1 MRDPASTPRPAT
13 AAIPVLHL
21 LVSTQPGGGPQHV
34 LTLTAWLRDRGWRP
48 IVAGPRD
55 GALFE
60 RFCASGI
67 ETLPLATATLSPA
80 TFFRAARLVRE
91 RGIRLVHSHGKG
103 AGVYG
108 RLLARTQRIHA
119 VHTFHGIHFER
130 YGALGRAAYL
140 ALERRLARWTDVV
153 INVSRAQEA
162 EGLALGLFSRPQSRV
177 VPNGIDVARLRA
189 AALDRHAARA
199 ALGADPDTP
208 LVGCAARFDEVKRLD
223 LLLEAAA
230 AADPPSPS
238 VVLIGRGEEEPR
250 LRALTARLELG
261 RRVIFAGEI
270 AEAARLFP
278 AFDLYCA
285 PSRKEGMPL
294 GVLEAMALG
303 VPVLASDIPAHRE
316 VLGEPSTGLIPLGAA
331 DFAKAIASMLADPS
345 ARAALAGEQRTR
357 AQREFDAHDMLNA
370 VERIYGQV
378 LDVL

>member
-1 MRDPASTPRPAT
+1 MTEV
-13 AAIPVLHL
+13 PVLHL

-34 LTLTAWLRDRGWRP
+34 LTLTTWLRDRGWRP

-67 ETLPLATATLSPA
+67 ETVPLATAQLSPA
-80 TFFRAARLVRE
+80 TFLRAVRLVRE

-103 AGVYG
+103 AGVYA
-108 RLLARTQRIHA
+108 RLLARTQGIHA

-140 ALERRLARWTDVV
+140 TLERRLARWTDVV

-162 EGLALGLFSRPQSRV
+162 EGLALGLFSRRQSRV
-177 VPNGIDVARLRA
+177 VPNGVDVAGLRA
-189 AALDRHAARA
+189 AALSRAEARA
-199 ALGADPDTP
+199 VLGADAGAP
-208 LVGCAARFDEVKRLD
+208 LIGCAARFDEVKRLD

-230 AADPPSPS
+230 AAGEPAPW
-238 VVLIGRGEEEPR
+238 VALIGRGDEEPR
-250 LRALTARLELG
+250 LRALAARLGLG
-261 RRVIFAGEI
+261 RRVIFAGETP
-270 AEAARLFP
+270 AAARLFP

-294 GVLEAMALG
+294 AVLEAMALG

-316 VLGEPSTGLIPLGAA
+316 ALGEASTGLIPLTSA
-331 DFAKAIASMLADPS
+331 DFAKAVASMLADPT
-345 ARAALAGEQRTR
+345 ARAALAAEQLTR
-357 AQREFDAHDMLNA
+357 ARSEFDARDMLNA
-370 VERIYGQV
+370 VERIYRQV
-378 LDVL
+378 LDVM